1 MPFTDRTDAGQRLAH
16 RLTPLAD
23 QDVVVLGLPR
33 GGVPVAH
40 QVAAHLHRPLDVVV
54 VRKLG
59 VPGQPELGM
68 GAVGEDGVRVIN
80 DHIRRR
86 AGVDATH
93 LAEVERR
100 ERAQVDSRAARFR
113 GDRPRT
119 PLTGRTAILVDD
131 GIATGSTARAAAQVV
146 RAHGARRV
154 ILAVPVAPPEAV
166 DALRDEVDDLICL
179 ETPSMFLAVGQ
190 AYAHF
195 DQTSDA
201 EVVDLLSRDHTGP
214 SSVPGPPASSTTAD
228 QDVTVPAGTVTLP
241 GHLHLPAQ
249 PLGLVIFAHGSGSS
263 RRSPRN
269 QRVAD
274 ALTAGHLGTLLFDL
288 LTAEEERDR
297 ARVFDIPLLASRLR
311 AATTWAREHPRAAG
325 LPIGYFGASTG
336 AAAALWAASDR
347 DADIAAVVSR
357 GGRPDLAGPHLP
369 AVRAPTL
376 LIVGGADEIVLELN
390 RQAHTR
396 LGGPADLAVV
406 PAATHLF
413 EEPGAL
419 DQVADLATRW
429 FTTHLAALTH
439 PA

>member
-214 SSVPGPPASSTTAD
+214 SSVPGP
-228 QDVTVPAGTVTLP
+228 
-241 GHLHLPAQ
+241 
-249 PLGLVIFAHGSGSS
+249 
-263 RRSPRN
+263 R
-269 QRVAD
+269 
-274 ALTAGHLGTLLFDL
+274 
-288 LTAEEERDR
+288 
-297 ARVFDIPLLASRLR
+297 R
-311 AATTWAREHPRAAG
+311 AAPPPTRTSPCPPEPSPSPGTSTCPPNPWA
-325 LPIGYFGASTG
+325 
-336 AAAALWAASDR
+336 W
-347 DADIAAVVSR
+347 
-357 GGRPDLAGPHLP
+357 
-369 AVRAPTL
+369 
-376 LIVGGADEIVLELN
+376 
-390 RQAHTR
+390 
-396 LGGPADLAVV
+396 
-406 PAATHLF
+406 
-413 EEPGAL
+413 
-419 DQVADLATRW
+419 
-429 FTTHLAALTH
+429 
-439 PA
+439 

>member
-1 MPFTDRTDAGQRLAH
+1 MPFTDRGDAGRRLAH
-16 RLTPLAD
+16 RLEPLAD

-40 QVAAHLHRPLDVVV
+40 QVATHLHRPLDVVV

-93 LAEVERR
+93 LAEVEHR

-113 GDRPRT
+113 RGRPRT
-119 PLTGRTAILVDD
+119 PVAGRTVVLVDD

-146 RAHGARRV
+146 RAQGARRV
-154 ILAVPVAPPEAV
+154 VLAVPVAPPEAV
-166 DALRDEVDDLICL
+166 DALRGEVDDLICL
-179 ETPSMFLAVGQ
+179 ETPSVFLAVGQ

-195 DQTSDA
+195 EQTSDA
-201 EVVDLLSRDHTGP
+201 EVVDLLSRDHTAP
-214 SSVPGPPASSTTAD
+214 ASVPEPRTGRTSD
-228 QDVTVPAGTVTLP
+228 QDVAVTAGAVTLP
-241 GHLHLPAQ
+241 GHLHLPTH

-263 RRSPRN
+263 RHSPRN

-274 ALTAGHLGTLLFDL
+274 ALSAGHIGTLLFDL
-288 LTAEEERDR
+288 LTPEEERDR
-297 ARVFDIPLLASRLR
+297 ARVFDIPLLADRLR
-311 AATTWAREHPRAAG
+311 SATTWARQHPPAAG
-325 LPIGYFGASTG
+325 LPLGYFGASTG
-336 AAAALWAASDR
+336 AAAALWAAADR
-347 DADIAAVVSR
+347 DADLAAVVSR

-369 AVRAPTL
+369 GVHAPTL
-376 LIVGGADEIVLELN
+376 LVVGGRDEIVLELN
-390 RQAHTR
+390 RQAQAR
-396 LGGPADLAVV
+396 LGGPTDLAVV
-406 PAATHLF
+406 PGATHLF

-419 DQVADLATRW
+419 DQVADLATHW
-429 FTTHLAALTH
+429 FTTHLSALTH